1 MQKKLLTV
9 KLEEIFRLIMAD
21 LIAQLLEI
29 AKHTL
34 KALPERPP
42 CAPYRVHPR
51 FLPAI
56 QSFLYLHIRKT
67 KTLRGQSRV
76 TAVSYS
82 ICRNIIRYRGGSNR
96 VPRVFSLFK
105 MAAAREKTLAHS
117 RSHSR
122 SRVSNEDGDVFK
134 MAATGRTGY
143 EMWLR

>member
-76 TAVSYS
+76 LSVTAFVGTSS
-82 ICRNIIRYRGGSNR
+82 
-96 VPRVFSLFK
+96 VTE
-105 MAAAREKTLAHS
+105 AAATASPGSS
-117 RSHSR
+117 RFSKWPQLGRRPWHTADHTADH
-122 SRVSNEDGDVFK
+122 VSPTR
-134 MAATGRTGY
+134 M
-143 EMWLR
+143 EMSSKWRLRGELGTRCG